1 VVAFAL
7 GLSLLAAILSGLA
20 PARLAARTNVV
31 SALKDEAQAAPERL
45 RLRNAFVVAQ
55 VACSLLLVVIGS
67 LLVRALDRT
76 SSVDRGFDPAGVDV
90 VALDLS
96 LAGHTEATGP
106 QFFRDITARV
116 RAIPGVESATLADR
130 TPGPGGM
137 SLGGLTIPG
146 APLPDGQSY
155 RSANWTFVE
164 SGYFTTLRIPLRAGR
179 DFNDGDRAG
188 APLVA
193 LVSDTAV
200 ERFWPGM
207 PRETVVGTSIAWQP
221 GAGVGPSLLQPGGGA
236 DASRPPVRTLLV
248 IGVVGDV
255 DFSRGRGVQPALYV
269 PLQQGYL
276 PNVTLLARTGRDKAA
291 ADAIRSVLASMD
303 PNLPAPTVQALEDQ
317 QNGPVEVQLRVAAS
331 VAGSVGAV
339 GLLLAAIG
347 VYGVTAYVVTRRTR
361 EIGIRLALGASR
373 RDVVRMIL
381 GQGMSLVAIG
391 SVIGLLLAA
400 GASRILAR
408 SPLNTPPID
417 WLALAAG
424 AVLFSAVGLI
434 ACYVPVRRAT
444 RIHATEALRYE

>member
-1 VVAFAL
+1 L
-7 GLSLLAAILSGLA
+7 GLSLVAAALSGLA
-20 PARLAARTNVV
+20 PARQAAKTDVV
-31 SALKDEAQAAPERL
+31 SALKDDAQAAPERL

-67 LLVRALDRT
+67 VLVRALDRVSAT
-76 SSVDRGFDPAGVDV
+76 DRGFDPDGVQ
-90 VALDLS
+90 VAAFDLS
-96 LAGHTEATGP
+96 LAGHTEVTGL
-106 QFFRDITARV
+106 QFLRDVAARV
-116 RAIPGVESATLADR
+116 RAIPGVTSATLADR

-137 SLGGLTIPG
+137 SFGGLTVPG

-155 RSANWTFVE
+155 LSANWTFVE
-164 SGYFTTLRIPLRAGR
+164 SGYFSTLRIPLTAGR

-193 LVSDTAV
+193 IVNHTTV
-200 ERFWPGM
+200 ERFWPGT
-207 PRETVVGTSIAWQP
+207 PRETVLGKTILWQP
-221 GAGVGPSLLQPGGGA
+221 GAGVGPSLAQPGGGA
-236 DASRPPVRTLLV
+236 GVSPPPVRTLLV

-255 DFSRGRGVQPALYV
+255 DFSRGRGVQPGLYV
-269 PLQQGYL
+269 PLQQRYM
-276 PNVTLLARTGRDKAA
+276 PSVTLLARTGGNKAA

-303 PNLPAPTVQALEDQ
+303 PKLPPPTVQGLEDQ

-331 VAGSVGAV
+331 VAGGVGAL
-339 GLLLAAIG
+339 GLLLASIG

-361 EIGIRLALGASR
+361 EIGIRLALGANR

-381 GQGMSLVAIG
+381 RQGMSLVAIG
-391 SVIGLLLAA
+391 SVIGLILAA
-400 GASRILAR
+400 GASQVLAR

-424 AVLFSAVGLI
+424 AVVFGAVGLT

-444 RIHATEALRYE
+444 RIHAMEALRYE